1 MRNTS
6 RKFIDRHGVQH
17 DLVVEFAL
25 RKLFTRKNDRDL
37 DAEQEIIADFSNEM
51 KSKDLPSLM
60 ANNGGEGSNPSD
72 VARGQEAIW
81 AAIEEQ
87 RQFMAEQRR
96 QMGGRHE
103 GRDVE
108 RNTRF
113 HQRRPY
119 EEDESDEEEEVCEHG
134 QQGGRYRRYDEY
146 RLKADIPTFN
156 GNMHIEEFL
165 DWVSEV
171 ERFFEMME
179 VPEGRMVKLVAFRMK
194 GGAAVWWDTLQRNRH
209 RQGKALVRTWRK
221 MKQLLM
227 ERFLPPDYE
236 QYLFQMYQNCAQG
249 SKSVFDY
256 TAEFF
261 RLSAWNNLNEI
272 EPQRVAKY
280 LNGLRPKIHEKIGLQ
295 VLWSV
300 EEAHNMALK
309 AELLEKTGGR
319 PEYSFRSNVDAG
331 NVSGKGRVSQLSNPN
346 QSDHVGAWSKD
357 GNSSVGAKERQ
368 LAGSSSKE
376 PPKNSNP
383 YARATSVKCYRCGK
397 PGHRSNECPA
407 RKPVNLIEPEEE
419 SEEEE
424 EQLVYDNGV
433 YERHDIFQSLCTI
446 NKKICNLIIDNGS
459 CDNFVAKRLVDHL
472 RLATEAHPS
481 PYFIGWVKKGPKVKV
496 TEVCKVP
503 ISIGKHY
510 KDEVVCDVIDMDAS
524 HVLLGRPWQYDVDAT
539 YKARDNVYLFTWEG
553 HNIAIVPTKESNKIS
568 KAAGMEGKSFLTLS
582 RSENDFEAAAKG
594 SQEVH
599 VVVVKALVVNSEKEE
614 GKEVPREVQQLLE
627 EFKEFVAEDLP
638 NQLPPMRDIQ
648 HHIDLIPGA
657 SLPNLPHYRMSPK
670 EGEVLREKIEELLR
684 KGFIRESMSPC
695 AVPALLTL
703 KKDGSWRM
711 CVDSRS
717 INKITVRYR
726 FPIPR
731 LDDMLDMLAG
741 SKVFSKIDLRSG
753 YHQIRIRPGDEWKT
767 AFKTKEGLYEW
778 LVMPFGLSNAPSTFM
793 RLMNQVLKPFIG
805 RFVVVYFD
813 DILIYSKDELEH
825 LTHLSEVLE
834 VLGKNKL
841 FINLKKCHFL
851 TSRLLFLGYV
861 VRFDGI
867 HVDEEKVKAIREWPT
882 PKTVTE
888 VRSFHGLATFYRRFI
903 RNFSTIVAPITEC
916 LKRGKFNWGEEAENS
931 FSLIKEKL
939 CSAPV
944 LALPSF
950 DKLFEVECDACGVG
964 IGAVLSQDGRPVAF
978 FSEKLSD
985 ARRKWSTYDQEFY
998 AVVRALKHWEHYL
1011 VQREF
1016 ILYTDHQAL
1025 KFLNSQKHLSNMH
1038 VRWSTYLQKFPFVIR
1053 HKSGA
1058 LNQVADALSR
1068 RAALLVTVSQEVVG
1082 FECLKEL
1089 YAEDEDF
1096 KDVWAACLA
1105 KPPTGD
1111 FHVYEGYLFKE
1122 NRLCIPRVSLR
1133 EKLIRDLHGGGLS
1146 GHLGRD
1152 KTVALLEERYFGP
1165 N

>member
-1 MRNTS
+1 MAEIRELLAGMGLNANRNRNT
-6 RKFIDRHGVQH
+6 HGLGV
-17 DLVVEFAL
+17 
-25 RKLFTRKNDRDL
+25 
-37 DAEQEIIADFSNEM
+37 
-51 KSKDLPSLM
+51 
-60 ANNGGEGSNPSD
+60 GGF
-72 VARGQEAIW
+72 ARGQ
-81 AAIEEQ
+81 Q
-87 RQFMAEQRR
+87 
-96 QMGGRHE
+96 GGRHE
-103 GRDVE
+103 GRDEE
-108 RNTRF
+108 RNTCFR
-113 HQRRPY
+113 QRRPY

-146 RLKADIPTFN
+146 RLKTDIPTFN

-179 VPEGRMVKLVAFRMK
+179 VSEGRMVKLVAFRLK
-194 GGAAVWWDTLQRNRH
+194 GGAAVWWDTLQRNRD

-256 TAEFF
+256 TTEFF
-261 RLSAWNNLNEI
+261 RLSARNNLNET
-272 EPQRVAKY
+272 EPQRVARY
-280 LNGLRPKIHEKIGLQ
+280 LNGLRPKIREKIGQQ

-309 AELLEKTGGR
+309 AELLENTGGR

-331 NVSGKGRVSQLSNPN
+331 NFPGKGRVSQLSNPN

-433 YERHDIFQSLCTI
+433 YEVGEETQGERINLVLQRVLCSAKQEELPQRHDIFQSLCTI

-481 PYFIGWVKKGPKVKV
+481 PYFIGWVEKGPKVKV

-510 KDEVVCDVIDMDAS
+510 RDEVVCDVIDMDAS

-614 GKEVPREVQQLLE
+614 GKEAPREVQQLLE
-627 EFKEFVAEDLP
+627 EFKELVAEDLP

-648 HHIDLIPGA
+648 HHIDLIPRA

-695 AVPALLTL
+695 AVPALLTP

-753 YHQIRIRPGDEWKT
+753 YHQIRIRPGDEWKI

-793 RLMNQVLKPFIG
+793 RLMNQ
-805 RFVVVYFD
+805 
-813 DILIYSKDELEH
+813 
-825 LTHLSEVLE
+825 
-834 VLGKNKL
+834 
-841 FINLKKCHFL
+841 
-851 TSRLLFLGYV
+851 
-861 VRFDGI
+861 
-867 HVDEEKVKAIREWPT
+867 VKAIREWPT

-916 LKRGKFNWGEEAENS
+916 LKKGKFNWGEEAEKS

-939 CSAPV
+939 CSAPMLV
-944 LALPSF
+944 LPSF

-1016 ILYTDHQAL
+1016 ILYTDHQTL

-1038 VRWSTYLQKFPFVIR
+1038 VRWSTYLQKFSFVIR

-1068 RAALLVTVSQEVVG
+1068 RAVLLVTVSQEVVG

-1111 FHVYEGYLFKE
+1111 FHVYEGYLFKG

-1152 KTVALLEERYFGP
+1152 KTVALLEERYFWPQLKRDVGNLVRKCYVCQTAKGQAQNTGLYTPLPIP
-1165 N
+1165 NDIWEDLSMDFVLGLPRTQ